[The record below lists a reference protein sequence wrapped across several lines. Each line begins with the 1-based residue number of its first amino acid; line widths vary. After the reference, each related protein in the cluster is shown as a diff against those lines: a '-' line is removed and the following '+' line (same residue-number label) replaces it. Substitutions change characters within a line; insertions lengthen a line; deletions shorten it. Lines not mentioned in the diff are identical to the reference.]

1 MKNSYFQLKNRVR
14 EPLAPEK
21 TGLTSDQHVG
31 KKHEKMLC
39 LSFVKKKNC
48 FMGIFKSLPLNNLV
62 IVPFPIIS
70 VYFNYQLCWLRVY
83 NLHKKLNYFSCN
95 FFVYYPISFS
105 LLFRNTVSV
114 NSSTFSVVLVN
125 CLTDN

>member
-39 LSFVKKKNC
+39 FSFVKKKKIALWE
-48 FMGIFKSLPLNNLV
+48 FLSL
-62 IVPFPIIS
+62 
-70 VYFNYQLCWLRVY
+70 
-83 NLHKKLNYFSCN
+83 
-95 FFVYYPISFS
+95 
-105 LLFRNTVSV
+105 
-114 NSSTFSVVLVN
+114 
-125 CLTDN
+125 CL